1 MTRALLSLIAVLAP
15 ALAPW
20 LRSLTG
26 ATRRKAAWVMI
37 GLGVVLILGRQVA
50 AGGTLLTLGITLVAP
65 GAVLG
70 TGRRKPG
77 GGSTVRTALLEM
89 RLDHDS
95 GAMDGRVL
103 DGPFRGRSL
112 ASMTRS
118 ELLRL
123 AAGIDAA
130 DAQSLRLLRAY
141 LDRSHPGWDRETAAP
156 PPPSPGGGPMTRD
169 DALRILGLEPGADAE
184 AVRAAH
190 RRLVKRVHP
199 DLGGSAALAAQIN
212 AAKDLLVG
220 RPPDGAAP

>member
-1 MTRALLSLIAVLAP
+1 MTRALLSLIAVVAP

-20 LRSLTG
+20 LRGLSG

-50 AGGTLLTLGITLVAP
+50 AGGALLMLGITLVAP

-70 TGRRKPG
+70 TDRRKRG
-77 GGSTVRTALLEM
+77 GSSTVRTALLEM

-95 GAMDGRVL
+95 GAMDGQVL
-103 DGPFRGRSL
+103 AGPFLGRRLS
-112 ASMTRS
+112 AMTRV
-118 ELLRL
+118 ELLQL
-123 AAGIDAA
+123 AAAVDAS
-130 DAQSLRLLRAY
+130 DAQSLRLLRAF
-141 LDRSHPGWDRETAAP
+141 LDRAHPGWDAEAP
-156 PPPSPGGGPMTRD
+156 PPPAGGPMTRD
-169 DALRILGLEPGADAE
+169 EAYRILGLEPGADAE

-212 AAKDLLVG
+212 AAKDLLLG
-220 RPPDGAAP
+220 RAGDGGAP

>member
-1 MTRALLSLIAVLAP
+1 MTRALLSLIALAAP

-20 LRSLTG
+20 LRGLSG
-26 ATRRKAAWVMI
+26 ATRRKAAWAMI
-37 GLGVVLILGRQVA
+37 GFGVVLILGRQVA
-50 AGGTLLTLGITLVAP
+50 AGGTLLMLGITLLAP

-70 TGRRKPG
+70 TDRRRPG

-95 GAMDGRVL
+95 GAMDGQVL
-103 DGPFRGRSL
+103 AGPFRGRRLS
-112 ASMTRS
+112 AMTRG
-118 ELLRL
+118 ELLQL
-123 AAGIDAA
+123 AAAVDAA

-141 LDRSHPGWDRETAAP
+141 LDRAHPGWDSEAAP
-156 PPPSPGGGPMTRD
+156 PPQAGGPMTRD
-169 DALRILGLEPGADAE
+169 EAFRILGLEPGADAE

-212 AAKDLLVG
+212 AAKDLLLG
-220 RPPDGAAP
+220 RAADGGAP

>member
-15 ALAPW
+15 ALAPR
-20 LRSLTG
+20 LRGLSG
-26 ATRRKAAWVMI
+26 AARRKAAWAMI

-50 AGGTLLTLGITLVAP
+50 AGGTLLMLGITLAAP

-70 TGRRKPG
+70 TGRRKAG
-77 GGSTVRTALLEM
+77 GDSTVRTALLEM

-103 DGPFRGRSL
+103 AGPFAGRRLS
-112 ASMTRS
+112 AMTRA
-118 ELLRL
+118 ELLAL
-123 AAGIDAA
+123 AAGVEAA
-130 DAQSLRLLRAY
+130 DAQSLRLLRAF
-141 LDRSHPGWDRETAAP
+141 LDRAHPGWDAEAP
-156 PPPSPGGGPMTRD
+156 PPPPRTGGPMTRD
-169 DALRILGLEPGADAE
+169 EAFRVLGLEPGADAG

-212 AAKDLLVG
+212 AAKDLLIG
-220 RPPDGAAP
+220 RGGDGGAP